1 MEGPGQVLCLLY
13 LRKEM
18 LMDLNKDGVTVLKD
32 SGNRLQFESGA
43 VRDIQEGKGR
53 CDLLPLD
60 VVGDLL
66 DAPEL
71 KLIEKFKMTK
81 DVKFLYEAIK
91 YFAITTEMDIYT
103 LMLELSKHF
112 ESGAVKY
119 GENNWMKGMDL
130 HCYLSSGPRHFLEYK
145 RGDTDE
151 PHNRAFVWN
160 MICAAW
166 TYIHKPEL
174 DDVNRDIMQPNLSE
188 NAKSPNQLQME
199 AGLNPV
205 NI

>member
-1 MEGPGQVLCLLY
+1 ME
-13 LRKEM
+13 
-18 LMDLNKDGVTVLKD
+18 LNNDGVTVLKD
-32 SGNRLQFESGA
+32 SGNRQQFESGA

-60 VVGDLL
+60 IVGDLL

-71 KLIEKFKMTK
+71 KLIEKFKEAK

-91 YFAITTEMDIYT
+91 YFAITTETDIYT

-119 GENNWMKGMDL
+119 GENNWKKGMDL

-174 DDVNRDIMQPNLSE
+174 DDVERDISHKTSTTQTLTENPDATNNLVGGSE
-188 NAKSPNQLQME
+188 PYGNTSAINT
-199 AGLNPV
+199 
-205 NI
+205 

>member
-1 MEGPGQVLCLLY
+1 ME
-13 LRKEM
+13 
-18 LMDLNKDGVTVLKD
+18 LNNDGVTVLKD
-32 SGNRLQFESGA
+32 SGNRQQFESGA

-60 VVGDLL
+60 IVGDLL

-91 YFAITTEMDIYT
+91 YFAITTETDIYT

-119 GENNWMKGMDL
+119 GENNWMKGIDL
-130 HCYLSSGPRHFLEYK
+130 HCYLSSGARHFLEYK

-174 DDVNRDIMQPNLSE
+174 DDVNRDISHKTSTIQMLTEDPDTTNNLVGGGSE
-188 NAKSPNQLQME
+188 PYGNWIADKKYV
-199 AGLNPV
+199 GD
-205 NI
+205 

>member
-1 MEGPGQVLCLLY
+1 ME
-13 LRKEM
+13 
-18 LMDLNKDGVTVLKD
+18 LNMDGVTVLKD
-32 SGNRLQFESGA
+32 SGNRQQFESGA
-43 VRDIQEGKGR
+43 VRDIQESKGR

-60 VVGDLL
+60 IVGDLL

-71 KLIEKFKMTK
+71 KLIEKFKETK

-91 YFAITTEMDIYT
+91 YFGITSETDIYT
-103 LMLELSKHF
+103 MMLELSKHF

-119 GENNWMKGMDL
+119 GENNWKKGMDL

-160 MICAAW
+160 LICAAW
-166 TYIHKPEL
+166 TYVHKPEL
-174 DDVNRDIMQPNLSE
+174 DDVERDISHKTSTNQMTTEDPDITNNLVGGSGPYG
-188 NAKSPNQLQME
+188 NWE
-199 AGLNPV
+199 ADKKYVGD
-205 NI
+205 

>member
-1 MEGPGQVLCLLY
+1 ME
-13 LRKEM
+13 
-18 LMDLNKDGVTVLKD
+18 LNNDGVTVLKD
-32 SGNRLQFESGA
+32 SGNRQQFESGA

-60 VVGDLL
+60 IVGDLL

-71 KLIEKFKMTK
+71 KLIEKFKETK

-91 YFAITTEMDIYT
+91 YFAITTDTDIYT

-119 GENNWMKGMDL
+119 GENHWMKGINL
-130 HCYLSSGPRHFLEYK
+130 HCYLSSGSRHFLEYK

-174 DDVNRDIMQPNLSE
+174 DDVNRDISHKTSTTQMLTEDPAATNNLVDGGGSE
-188 NAKSPNQLQME
+188 PYGNWIADKKYV
-199 AGLNPV
+199 GD
-205 NI
+205 

>member
-1 MEGPGQVLCLLY
+1 ME
-13 LRKEM
+13 
-18 LMDLNKDGVTVLKD
+18 LNNDGVVVLKD
-32 SGNRLQFESGA
+32 SGNRQQFESGA
-43 VRDIQEGKGR
+43 MRDIQEGKGR

-60 VVGDLL
+60 IVGDLL

-71 KLIEKFKMTK
+71 KLIEKFKVTK

-91 YFAITTEMDIYT
+91 YFAITTETDIYT

-112 ESGAVKY
+112 ESGAIKY
-119 GENNWMKGMDL
+119 GENNWKKGMDL

-151 PHNRAFVWN
+151 PHSRAFVWN

-166 TYIHKPEL
+166 TYVHKPEL
-174 DDVNRDIMQPNLSE
+174 DDVELDIPHPELLDL
-188 NAKSPNQLQME
+188 AKAFDLR
-199 AGLNPV
+199 
-205 NI
+205 

>member
-1 MEGPGQVLCLLY
+1 ME
-13 LRKEM
+13 
-18 LMDLNKDGVTVLKD
+18 LNNDGIVVLKD
-32 SGNRLQFESGA
+32 SGNRQQFESGA

-91 YFAITTEMDIYT
+91 YFAITTETDIYT

-174 DDVNRDIMQPNLSE
+174 DDVNRDI
-188 NAKSPNQLQME
+188 
-199 AGLNPV
+199 
-205 NI
+205 